1 MLKEENVSMP
11 DNYAMYNNLME
22 LYTCTIINLIDVSN
36 SMKILPLKVMF
47 GINYIKNHIISNRFE
62 ILQTGLNYVL
72 TNKDLILNFNL
83 NRLDELDIDSDD
95 NTSIK
100 SCVKKY
106 KKSSTK
112 NINNNLGGESFLTES
127 NPDEILE
134 LIISVK
140 NNAKKLSI
148 DDITIIKKYFELLID
163 ILEQIQKISQFY
175 LE

>member
-1 MLKEENVSMP
+1 MIKEEITPMP
-11 DNYAMYNNLME
+11 NNYIAYNNLME
-22 LYTCTIINLIDVSN
+22 LYTCTIINLIDISN

-47 GINYIKNHIISNRFE
+47 GINYIKNHIMSNRFE
-62 ILQTGLNYVL
+62 ILQTGLNYIL

-106 KKSSTK
+106 KKSST
-112 NINNNLGGESFLTES
+112 NNTNNQNQNSFLTES

-148 DDITIIKKYFELLID
+148 DDIIIIKKYFELLID
-163 ILEQIQKISQFY
+163 ILEQIQKIFI
-175 LE
+175 